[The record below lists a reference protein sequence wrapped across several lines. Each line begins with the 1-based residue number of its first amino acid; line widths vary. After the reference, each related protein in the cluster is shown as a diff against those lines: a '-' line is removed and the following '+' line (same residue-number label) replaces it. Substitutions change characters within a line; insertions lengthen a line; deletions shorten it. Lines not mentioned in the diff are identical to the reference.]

1 MAKFLIKIEK
11 KDITTCKL
19 GDNIMISLSDNF
31 DIIFTPEAIQELFN
45 DFIELEKPI
54 EPDNTKLG

>member
-11 KDITTCKL
+11 EDINTCKL